1 MAPPSVRCL
10 GAVRECAANPR
21 FACADP
27 LFAQA
32 ELIVPGKSVAPKA
45 SGTERASG
53 GTVTFRDAA
62 FTLYV
67 RLKRCCCVPTIHS
80 PQPLPTS
87 TATSRR
93 RHLVAS
99 TSVGE
104 ASRGKLWSA
113 CVHAASARSA
123 RLMPTSLPR
132 CGSLRDLRVCGLP
145 GIPHTRWMTVAACSC
160 GCAVVTGRP
169 SPPRRTHRR
178 LVEGGVAAHAR

>member
-132 CGSLRDLRVCGLP
+132 CGSLRGLHVWPVRHPSHPLDDCCSLLPWLCGRYWTTLP
-145 GIPHTRWMTVAACSC
+145 T
-160 GCAVVTGRP
+160 
-169 SPPRRTHRR
+169 
-178 LVEGGVAAHAR
+178 AAHTPTPR